1 MLGRASK
8 RLMSTRVLKIAQ
20 GIDKNRVNSLGYE
33 TRKNLLNEINAANAD
48 PSVKAIVIAGSDH
61 SSAFS
66 AGADITEFNAS
77 GEFQSPSLH
86 DLIETLESVQKPT
99 VAAIKG
105 VALGG
110 GLELALA
117 CKYRVSDPRAKVGLP
132 EVLLGII
139 PGAGGTQRLPRL
151 SSVKFALDTI
161 TSGRMIK
168 AKEAFD
174 NNVLDGI
181 APDGQSVEE
190 FASSFALSSASN
202 SAEDLAARNLSTR
215 SVSGDTSTN
224 DAMCDAA
231 KEKLPQPHM
240 GGEAVHGAVDA
251 IKASYESGKSFEE
264 CIETE
269 MSIFMDLL
277 ANSAQGR
284 ARRHA
289 FFAERIATGL
299 PRGAPKP
306 TSPLPNKVGVIG
318 AGTMG
323 AGIATCFL
331 RAGYDVTLVDV
342 NAEGLARG
350 EKIVQVNL
358 SQDVKRGRA
367 TQERADKNLSMMK
380 TDTSLTG
387 LSEVDMVVEAVF
399 ENMDLKKKIF
409 KELDGIV
416 APHTILCTNTST
428 LDIDEIGGV
437 VKDSSRTMG
446 MHFFSPAN
454 VMKLVEN
461 VHSKHTSEQTISDVT
476 AHTKKIGKIGV
487 LVGNCFS
494 FNFEIFEGMG
504 DAVSIAM
511 GLLVPPCTLDIDEIG
526 GVVKDSSRTMGMHFF
541 SPANVM
547 KLVENVHSKHTSEQT
562 ISDVT
567 AHTKKIGK
575 IGVLVGNCDGFVG
588 NRMVAPYTGEA
599 AFCVEEGA
607 GVGDVDS
614 AIVDLG
620 CAIGPFTMG
629 DIAGNDIG
637 YLIRQE
643 KGWADG
649 GAPAGLRYTD
659 IPDNIV
665 KDLGRIGQKAGKGW
679 YDYDP
684 KIGKGRVPMHSE
696 EVETWLEKARGE
708 GVLFEDKDLVE
719 RR

>member
-1 MLGRASK
+1 
-8 RLMSTRVLKIAQ
+8 MSTRVLKIAQ

-117 CKYRVSDPRAKVGLP
+117 CKYRVADPRAKVGLP
-132 EVLLGII
+132 EVHLGII

-168 AKEAFD
+168 AKEALD

-224 DAMCDAA
+224 DAMCDAV

-289 FFAERIATGL
+289 FFAERVATGL
-299 PRGAPKP
+299 PHGAPKP

-350 EKIVQVNL
+350 EKIVQANL

-416 APHTILCTNTST
+416 APHTILCTNTS
-428 LDIDEIGGV
+428 
-437 VKDSSRTMG
+437 
-446 MHFFSPAN
+446 
-454 VMKLVEN
+454 
-461 VHSKHTSEQTISDVT
+461 
-476 AHTKKIGKIGV
+476 
-487 LVGNCFS
+487 
-494 FNFEIFEGMG
+494 
-504 DAVSIAM
+504 
-511 GLLVPPCTLDIDEIG
+511 TLDIDEIG

-719 RR
+719 RSLFPLVNEGFKILEEGICARPEHIDIIYIYGYGWPVWRGGPMYWADKEVGLEHVLKTTERYYEKYGGSEWWQPSQLLVDLVKEGKSVYKWANDKSKSKL